1 MLGAFSLNGD
11 SHHLVRTALL
21 IAALLVLVA
30 GLAAGA
36 TVYFVADE
44 ADPSAYVV
52 IGDTPYAVDPATSKT
67 YVRQLERFGGKA
79 SVLFDDINRFLASLW
94 HGKRLG
100 LTIGALGVAGALALC
115 LIARRSA
122 P

>member
-1 MLGAFSLNGD
+1 M
-11 SHHLVRTALL
+11 RTRLL
-21 IAALLVLVA
+21 IAALFVLVA
-30 GLAAGA
+30 GLAAGV
-36 TVYFVADE
+36 TTYFLADE
-44 ADPSAYVV
+44 ADATAYVV
-52 IGDTPYAVDPATSKT
+52 IGDTAYPVDPATSKT

-79 SVLFDDINRFLASLW
+79 SVLFDDINRWFASLW

-100 LTIGALGVAGALALC
+100 LTIVVLSVASALALF

>member
-1 MLGAFSLNGD
+1 M
-11 SHHLVRTALL
+11 RTALL
-21 IAALLVLVA
+21 IAALFVLA
-30 GLAAGA
+30 ASLAAGA
-36 TVYFVADE
+36 TIYFLADE
-44 ADPSAYVV
+44 ADASSYVMV
-52 IGDTPYAVDPATSKT
+52 GDTAYAVDPASSKT

-100 LTIGALGVAGALALC
+100 LSIGALGVAGALALF
-115 LIARRSA
+115 LLARRSA

>member
-1 MLGAFSLNGD
+1 MNRFS
-11 SHHLVRTALL
+11 
-21 IAALLVLVA
+21 IAALFVLA
-30 GLAAGA
+30 LGFGAGA
-36 TVYFVADE
+36 TIVFTAEEPPPAGYI
-44 ADPSAYVV
+44 VV
-52 IGDTPYAVDPATSKT
+52 GDTAYAYDPATSRT

-100 LTIGALGVAGALALC
+100 LTIGVLGIVGALALF
-115 LIARRSA
+115 LLARRSA

>member
-1 MLGAFSLNGD
+1 MM
-11 SHHLVRTALL
+11 RTRLL
-21 IAALLVLVA
+21 IAALFVLVA
-30 GLAAGA
+30 GLAAGV
-36 TVYFVADE
+36 TTYFLADE
-44 ADPSAYVV
+44 ADATAYVV
-52 IGDTPYAVDPATSKT
+52 IGDTAYPVDPATSKT

-100 LTIGALGVAGALALC
+100 LTIGVLGIVGALALF
-115 LIARRSA
+115 LLARRSA

>member
-1 MLGAFSLNGD
+1 M
-11 SHHLVRTALL
+11 RTPLL
-21 IAALLVLVA
+21 IAAFFVLVA
-30 GLAAGA
+30 GLAAGV
-36 TVYFVADE
+36 TIYVLADE
-44 ADPSAYVV
+44 AEASAYVV
-52 IGDTPYAVDPATSKT
+52 IGDTAYAVDPASSKA

-100 LTIGALGVAGALALC
+100 LTVAAFGVAGALALF
-115 LIARRSA
+115 LLARRST

>member
-1 MLGAFSLNGD
+1 M
-11 SHHLVRTALL
+11 RTPLL
-21 IAALLVLVA
+21 IAAFFVLVA
-30 GLAAGA
+30 GLAAGV
-36 TVYFVADE
+36 TIYFLADE
-44 ADPSAYVV
+44 AEASAYVV
-52 IGDTPYAVDPATSKT
+52 IGDTAYAVDPARSKA

-100 LTIGALGVAGALALC
+100 LTVGALGVVGALALF
-115 LIARRSA
+115 LLARRST

>member
-1 MLGAFSLNGD
+1 M
-11 SHHLVRTALL
+11 RTRLL
-21 IAALLVLVA
+21 IAALFILVA
-30 GLAAGA
+30 SVAAGG
-36 TVYFVADE
+36 TIYFVADE
-44 ADPSAYVV
+44 PEPSAYVI
-52 IGDTPYAVDPATSKT
+52 IGDTAYPVDPATSKT

-79 SVLFDDINRFLASLW
+79 SVLFDEINRWFASLW

-100 LTIGALGVAGALALC
+100 VTIGTLGVAGALALF